1 MFSVAE
7 FIAEVKYAADLAAQ
21 VRGCVLTV
29 SPVDAELAVSGDRDL
44 LDSAVGNW
52 LQNAFKFTHSGTEV
66 TFDAYAVADR
76 ILIEVK
82 DHCGGLRAGDAE
94 RFDIFE

>member
-29 SPVDAELAVSGDRDL
+29 SPVDAELAVSGDRGIGP
-44 LDSAVGNW
+44 VPEW
-52 LQNAFKFTHSGTEV
+52 RRK
-66 TFDAYAVADR
+66 
-76 ILIEVK
+76 
-82 DHCGGLRAGDAE
+82 
-94 RFDIFE
+94 

>member
-29 SPVDAELAVSGDRDL
+29 SPVDAELPVSGDRGIGP
-44 LDSAVGNW
+44 VPEW
-52 LQNAFKFTHSGTEV
+52 RRK
-66 TFDAYAVADR
+66 
-76 ILIEVK
+76 
-82 DHCGGLRAGDAE
+82 
-94 RFDIFE
+94 